1 MIAQNIGQRIKQEP
15 GLKILVVDD
24 DSLNQRL
31 LSIVLSRDDH
41 IITFAHDGH
50 EAINKMNEEK
60 FDLIFM
66 DIHIPGMDGI
76 EVCRYI
82 RDHKSPNRLSPIV
95 ALTASSTEHKKL
107 QELLSEGLISDL
119 IYKPFEKKHIERI
132 VETIQAEKK
141 ASFTSIS
148 QKAPVNPN
156 DAPVLETQNILPLF
170 SNSPEKYKQLF
181 DEFLQTL
188 PERIEKMKECEE
200 TEDWKSLS
208 MLAHNLTGVAANF
221 GALKLSA
228 LAYQLD
234 KDAGEKKMPKI
245 HGFIED
251 IEKNVTPLQQA
262 FSLAVK
268 EFNELK
274 TN

>member
-1 MIAQNIGQRIKQEP
+1 MTAQNLRQRIKQEP
-15 GLKILVVDD
+15 SLKILVVDD
-24 DSLNQRL
+24 DNLNQRL

-41 IITFAHDGH
+41 IIIFAHGGH

-66 DIHIPGMDGI
+66 DIHIPDMDGI

-82 RDHKSPNRLSPIV
+82 RSHKSPNQLSPIV
-95 ALTASSTEHKKL
+95 ALTASSNSNKNL
-107 QELLSEGLISDL
+107 QELISKGLINDCV
-119 IYKPFEKKHIERI
+119 YKPFEKNHIERI
-132 VETIQAEKK
+132 VETIQVEKK

-148 QKAPVNPN
+148 QKAPTNPN
-156 DAPVLETQNILPLF
+156 DAPVLEAQNILPLF
-170 SNSPEKYKQLF
+170 GNSPEKYQQLF

-188 PERIEKMKECEE
+188 PERIEKMRECEE
-200 TEDWKSLS
+200 KEDWKSLS

-234 KDAGEKKMPKI
+234 KDAGEKKMSKI
-245 HGFIED
+245 QNFIED

-268 EFNELK
+268 EFDELK

>member
-200 TEDWKSLS
+200 KEDWKSLS
-208 MLAHNLTGVAANF
+208 TLAHNLTGVAANF

>member
-1 MIAQNIGQRIKQEP
+1 MITQSLRQRIKQET

-24 DSLNQRL
+24 DTLNQRL
-31 LSIVLSRDDH
+31 LSIILTQDDH
-41 IITFAHDGH
+41 IIIFAHDGH
-50 EAINKMNEEK
+50 EAIKKMNEEK

-66 DIHIPGMDGI
+66 DIQIPGMDGV

-82 RDHKSPNRLSPIV
+82 RDHKSPNQLSPIV

-107 QELLSEGLISDL
+107 QELLSEELINDC
-119 IYKPFEKKHIERI
+119 IYKPFEKKHIETI
-132 VETIQAEKK
+132 VDTIHAEKK
-141 ASFTSIS
+141 ASVIGIS
-148 QKAPVNPN
+148 QEAPVDPN

-170 SNSPEKYKQLF
+170 SNSPEKYKLLF

-188 PERIEKMKECEE
+188 PERIEKMKACEE
-200 TEDWKSLS
+200 KEDWKSLS
-208 MLAHNLTGVAANF
+208 ILAHNLTGVAANF

-234 KDAGEKKMPKI
+234 KDSGEKKTPQI
-245 HGFIED
+245 HGFIEA
-251 IEKNVTPLQQA
+251 IEKNVAPLQQA
-262 FSLAVK
+262 FGLAVT
-268 EFNELK
+268 EFNKLK